1 MKQCW
6 SISVLLKE
14 YVPNSTTTAVRHG
27 SPGYAAP
34 EQYGTGTTPL
44 TDVYGLG
51 ATLYTL
57 LTGAIATDALTRLT
71 EGKTDPLRSVKKS
84 YRIFRLKS
92 RM

>member
-1 MKQCW
+1 M
-6 SISVLLKE
+6 VLLRL
-14 YVPNSTTTAVRHG
+14 VRHG

-57 LTGAIATDALTRLT
+57 LTGTLPTDALTRLT
-71 EGKTDPLRSVKKS
+71 EGKTDPLRSVKEIRTRYS
-84 YRIFRLKS
+84 GRS
-92 RM
+92 V